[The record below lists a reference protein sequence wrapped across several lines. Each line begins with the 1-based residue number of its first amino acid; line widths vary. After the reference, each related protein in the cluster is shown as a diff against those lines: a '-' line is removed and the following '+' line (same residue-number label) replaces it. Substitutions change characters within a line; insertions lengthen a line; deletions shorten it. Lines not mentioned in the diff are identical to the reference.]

1 VNCTESD
8 LNGREEHKLHPALT
22 SFLHRARREMLAAQT
37 PEAPLLGADAWV
49 ALDDNSQETLQHD
62 AAFHSNG
69 ATMQVLLVS
78 PPSPF
83 STTVAEVLHRIDP
96 GCRITHAARMTRNAL
111 QRVEKASLA
120 LIDLDAFTEEG
131 EALIRELAA
140 RPGRLPIVA
149 LSSSLENGF
158 IDRALEAGAVGY
170 LPKTY
175 AEPLIEGVLRVVIGG
190 EGYRPQGER
199 SKAAKRGRPPAPAP
213 NGVAEAQ
220 DVSGLT
226 PREKQ
231 VLIEVARGC
240 TNLEIAKRL
249 DMKEPTVKTHLHTIF
264 RKLNV
269 QNRAGAA
276 LCAVRMTDIQQAQ
289 IEEAERGRLNLSWLQ
304 PEMSHRRMRQGQWI
318 FHLGEPGNELYYV
331 QRGKVALPELGV
343 TVGPGEVFGEI
354 GIFAP
359 EHKRTSSARCETEVD
374 LFALSSEQVRRIYF
388 VNPQF
393 AFFIV
398 TLIATRLM
406 ADRRRTDV

>member
-1 VNCTESD
+1 MNCTESD